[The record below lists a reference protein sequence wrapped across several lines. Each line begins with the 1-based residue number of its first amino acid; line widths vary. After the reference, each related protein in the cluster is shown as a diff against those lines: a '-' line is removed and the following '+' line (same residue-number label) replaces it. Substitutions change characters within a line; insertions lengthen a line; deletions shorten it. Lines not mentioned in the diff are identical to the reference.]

1 MKNNKTNKEYDWQKG
16 MDPNDIFSNIGKL
29 MRMNISYGRDDI
41 VGFPGTTPLNIAEC
55 VYAEYLGYH
64 ANNIGLHTTGNDKE
78 VGFGGTQTAEE
89 EVIAM
94 AADLMGVTLEEVDG
108 YISSGGTEANFM
120 GCWIGRNSSEN
131 PQKTALLCSSLTHNS
146 ITAKTVDILMNRDRK
161 CLKLIPTDK
170 SGHILVEKMIEA
182 VEVSINDFDNFVIVG
197 NAGTTML
204 GSVDDIPRMSFALGE
219 LKKIYPHKKFHFHV
233 DAAFGGFVVP
243 FISNIPHIGF
253 RNHHVD
259 TITLDAH
266 KMGLTPYGSGI
277 ILSRKGLFARTS
289 TKAPYFPGADA
300 SFSGSRSG
308 ASALS
313 TWAAMKYMGKD
324 GYAKTTQRLMKVTSE
339 IKCILH
345 NNGFEI
351 FKNDINIIGVKGSL
365 PRWIQKDFRV
375 HVQES
380 FPENLSHP
388 ENGKIISVWNIVV
401 MNHTKPELIE
411 KIISQLKRKVG

>member
-1 MKNNKTNKEYDWQKG
+1 MNNKTPKEYDWKKG
-16 MDPNDIFSNIGKL
+16 MDPNKIFSDIWEL
-29 MRMNISYGRDDI
+29 MKMNISYGKDGV

-55 VYAEYLGYH
+55 VYAEFIGYH
-64 ANNIGLHTTGNDKE
+64 ANNIGLHTTGNEKE

-94 AADLMGVTLEEVDG
+94 AADLMGATLKEVDG

-146 ITAKTVDILMNRDRK
+146 ITAKTVDILMNRDRN

-170 SGHILVEKMIEA
+170 EGHVLVEKMIE
-182 VEVSINDFDNFVIVG
+182 VVKDLINCFDNFIIIG

-204 GSVDDIPRMSFALGE
+204 GSVDNIPKISFSLGK
-219 LKKIYPHKKFHFHV
+219 LKKIYPDKKFHFHV
-233 DAAFGGFVVP
+233 DAAFGGFVAP
-243 FISNIPHIGF
+243 FLSKIPHIGF
-253 RNHHVD
+253 KNSHVD

-277 ILSRKGLFARTS
+277 ILARKGLFDRTS

-324 GYAKTTQRLMKVTSE
+324 GYAKNTHRLMRVTSD
-339 IKCILH
+339 IKSILK
-345 NNGFEI
+345 NSGFDI
-351 FKNDINIIGVKGSL
+351 FENDLNIIGVKGSL
-365 PRWIQKDFRV
+365 PEWIQKDFRV

-380 FPENLSHP
+380 FPEDLSHP
-388 ENGKIISVWNIVV
+388 ENGKTISVWNIVV

-411 KIISQLKRKVG
+411 EVISRLKEKVV